1 MRFDLLDEYAT
12 LLPYGIGV
20 SRQNRIVHP
29 VGATKKAKPGAIAMC
44 VRRLKILF
52 KAIKAETAPE
62 QQPECA
68 ESAATSRL
76 SKAGSLRCES
86 S

>member
-20 SRQNRIVHP
+20 SRQNRVVHP
-29 VGATKKAKPGAIAMC
+29 VSATKKAKPSAVAKC

-52 KAIKAETAPE
+52 KFVKAETAPE
-62 QQPECA
+62 QQSEYV
-68 ESAATSRL
+68 ESAATSRF
-76 SKAGSLRCES
+76 E
-86 S
+86 